1 MILEL
6 DVAFFGDLDRNPL
19 EDLKSVLFGATGSG
33 GHQVL
38 VGIDKIFILTE
49 FEDAFVGGLDFE
61 VTVPQGSLGIFDVER
76 PHAGLSE
83 VGFENQTYF
92 AVVDISQLEAML
104 ELARRQ

>member
-61 VTVPQGSLGIFDVER
+61 VTVPRGSLGIFDIER
-76 PHAGLSE
+76 P
-83 VGFENQTYF
+83 QPRT
-92 AVVDISQLEAML
+92 
-104 ELARRQ
+104 RQGDVLTGSGHGHWKRDV